1 MDWSLVFGNAAA
13 ELISP
18 TTAAYALAAIGLAV
32 HFGYTGLLNFGQAAF
47 MAIGAYGFAVSVL
60 NFGLSFW
67 QAIAV
72 AMILSIVFALILGIP
87 TLRLRSDY
95 LAIVTIAAAEILRYI
110 VSTTSL
116 KDLTGGSG
124 GLSGFSQEFYSI
136 NPFAEGNY
144 LFWPFDVTEKE
155 LWVRV
160 FGWSLV
166 ALATILVLL
175 MMRSP
180 WGRVVKSIREDE
192 DAVRSLGKNVYSYK
206 MQSLIIG
213 GVVGMFSGMI
223 FALDRGSVQP
233 DNYSR
238 DVTFYVLTALVLGG
252 VAKVRG
258 SVIGPMMFWGLYVF
272 SDNFLRELTKDKP
285 FSIFGIGIIQKSQV
299 GPVNYMLIGLGL
311 ILLMTF
317 RPQGVFGSKEEM
329 ALDGR

>member
-60 NFGLSFW
+60 NFGFSFW

-72 AMILSIVFALILGIP
+72 SMILSVLFALILGIP

-124 GLSGFSQEFYSI
+124 GLSGFAQEFYAI

-160 FGWSLV
+160 FGWTLV
-166 ALATILVLL
+166 AIATILVLL

-180 WGRVVKSIREDE
+180 WGRVVKGIREDE
-192 DAVRSLGKNVYSYK
+192 DAVRSLGKNVYAYK
-206 MQSLIIG
+206 MQSLILG
-213 GVVGMFSGMI
+213 G
-223 FALDRGSVQP
+223 ALGTLAGIVFVLPRSVQP
-233 DNYSR
+233 GNY
-238 DVTFYVLTALVLGG
+238 VTGLTFFIWTIMLLGG
-252 VAKVRG
+252 AATIFGPIVG
-258 SVIGPMMFWGLYVF
+258 SMIFWVLLSLTEGVLQGLVNMGVITFLSTDQIGPVRF
-272 SDNFLRELTKDKP
+272 
-285 FSIFGIGIIQKSQV
+285 I
-299 GPVNYMLIGLGL
+299 LIGLGL
-311 ILLMTF
+311 MALVVF
-317 RPQGVFGSKEEM
+317 RPQGIFGNKKE
-329 ALDGR
+329 LQFNV

>member
-67 QAIAV
+67 QAVAI
-72 AMILSIVFALILGIP
+72 AMILSVLFALLLGIP
-87 TLRLRSDY
+87 TLRLRADY
-95 LAIVTIAAAEILRYI
+95 LAIVTIASAEILRYV

-116 KDLTGGSG
+116 KELTGGSA
-124 GLSGFSQEFYSI
+124 GLSGFATEFYAM
-136 NPFAEGNY
+136 NPFATGNY

-160 FGWSLV
+160 FGWSIV
-166 ALATILVLL
+166 AIATILVLL

-192 DAVRSLGKNVYSYK
+192 DAVRSLGKNVYAYK
-206 MQSLIIG
+206 MQSLILG
-213 GVVGMFSGMI
+213 GALGTLAGIVFILPRAVQPGNYVTGLTFFIWTIMLLGGAATIFGPIVGSMI
-223 FALDRGSVQP
+223 FWVLLSLTEGVLQGLV
-233 DNYSR
+233 NIG
-238 DVTFYVLTALVLGG
+238 VITFL
-252 VAKVRG
+252 
-258 SVIGPMMFWGLYVF
+258 SSDQIGPVRF
-272 SDNFLRELTKDKP
+272 
-285 FSIFGIGIIQKSQV
+285 I
-299 GPVNYMLIGLGL
+299 LIGLGL
-311 ILLMTF
+311 MALVVF
-317 RPQGVFGSKEEM
+317 RPQGIFGNKKE
-329 ALDGR
+329 LQFNV

>member
-180 WGRVVKSIREDE
+180 WCRVVKSIREDE
-192 DAVRSLGKNVYSYK
+192 DAVRSLGKNVYAYK
-206 MQSLIIG
+206 MQSLILG
-213 GVVGMFSGMI
+213 G
-223 FALDRGSVQP
+223 ALGTLAGIVFVLPRSVQP
-233 DNYSR
+233 GNY
-238 DVTFYVLTALVLGG
+238 VTGLTFFIWTIMLLGG
-252 VAKVRG
+252 AATIFGPIVG
-258 SVIGPMMFWGLYVF
+258 SMIFWVLLSLTEGVLQGLVNMGVITFLTTDQIGPVRF
-272 SDNFLRELTKDKP
+272 
-285 FSIFGIGIIQKSQV
+285 I
-299 GPVNYMLIGLGL
+299 LIGLGL
-311 ILLMTF
+311 MALVVF
-317 RPQGVFGSKEEM
+317 RPQGIFGNKKE
-329 ALDGR
+329 LQFNV

>member
-67 QAIAV
+67 QAVAI
-72 AMILSIVFALILGIP
+72 AMILSVLFALLLGIP
-87 TLRLRSDY
+87 TLRLRADY
-95 LAIVTIAAAEILRYI
+95 LAIVTIASAEILRYI

-116 KDLTGGSG
+116 KDLTGGSA
-124 GLSGFSQEFYSI
+124 GLSGFATEFYAM
-136 NPFAEGNY
+136 NPFATGTY

-160 FGWSLV
+160 FGWSIV

-180 WGRVVKSIREDE
+180 WGRVVKGIREDE
-192 DAVRSLGKNVYSYK
+192 DAVRSLGKNVYAYK
-206 MQSLIIG
+206 MQSLILG
-213 GVVGMFSGMI
+213 GALGTLAGIVFILPRAVQPGNYVTGLTFFIWTIMLLGGAATIFGPIVGSMI
-223 FALDRGSVQP
+223 FWVLLSLTEGVLQGLV
-233 DNYSR
+233 NTG
-238 DVTFYVLTALVLGG
+238 VITFLTTDQ
-252 VAKVRG
+252 
-258 SVIGPMMFWGLYVF
+258 IGPVRF
-272 SDNFLRELTKDKP
+272 
-285 FSIFGIGIIQKSQV
+285 I
-299 GPVNYMLIGLGL
+299 LIGLGL
-311 ILLMTF
+311 MALVVF
-317 RPQGVFGSKEEM
+317 RPQGIFGNKKE
-329 ALDGR
+329 LQFNV

>member
-47 MAIGAYGFAVSVL
+47 MAIGAYGFAVSIL

-67 QAIAV
+67 QAVAV
-72 AMILSIVFALILGIP
+72 SMILSVLFALILGIP

-95 LAIVTIAAAEILRYI
+95 LAIVTIASAEILRYI

-124 GLSGFSQEFYSI
+124 GLSGFSTEFYAI
-136 NPFAEGNY
+136 NPFPAGEY

-160 FGWSLV
+160 FGWSIV
-166 ALATILVLL
+166 ALATLLVLV

-180 WGRVVKSIREDE
+180 WGRVVKGIREDE
-192 DAVRSLGKNVYSYK
+192 DAVRSLGKNVYAYK
-206 MQSLIIG
+206 MQSLILG
-213 GVVGMFSGMI
+213 G
-223 FALDRGSVQP
+223 ALGTLAGIVFVLPRSVQP
-233 DNYSR
+233 GNY
-238 DVTFYVLTALVLGG
+238 VTGLTFFIWTIMLLGG
-252 VAKVRG
+252 AATIFGPIVG
-258 SVIGPMMFWGLYVF
+258 SMVFWVLLSLTEGVLQGLVNMGVITFLTTDQIGPVRF
-272 SDNFLRELTKDKP
+272 
-285 FSIFGIGIIQKSQV
+285 I
-299 GPVNYMLIGLGL
+299 LIGLGL
-311 ILLMTF
+311 MALVVF
-317 RPQGVFGSKEEM
+317 RPQGIFGNKKELQFN
-329 ALDGR
+329 A

>member
-72 AMILSIVFALILGIP
+72 SMILSVLFALILGIP

-124 GLSGFSQEFYSI
+124 GLSGFAKEFYAI

-144 LFWPFDVTEKE
+144 LFWPFDVTENE

-160 FGWSLV
+160 FGWTLV
-166 ALATILVLL
+166 ALATLLVLL

-180 WGRVVKSIREDE
+180 WGRVVKGIREDE
-192 DAVRSLGKNVYSYK
+192 DAVRSLGKNVYAYK
-206 MQSLIIG
+206 MQSLILG
-213 GVVGMFSGMI
+213 G
-223 FALDRGSVQP
+223 ALGTLAGIVFVLPRSVQP
-233 DNYSR
+233 GNY
-238 DVTFYVLTALVLGG
+238 VTGLTFFIWTIMLLGG
-252 VAKVRG
+252 AATIFGPIVG
-258 SVIGPMMFWGLYVF
+258 SMIFWVLLSLTEGVLQGLVNMGVITFLSTDQIGPVRF
-272 SDNFLRELTKDKP
+272 
-285 FSIFGIGIIQKSQV
+285 I
-299 GPVNYMLIGLGL
+299 LIGLGL
-311 ILLMTF
+311 MALVVF
-317 RPQGVFGSKEEM
+317 RPQGIFGNKKE
-329 ALDGR
+329 LQFNV

>member
-72 AMILSIVFALILGIP
+72 SMILSVLFALILGIP

-95 LAIVTIAAAEILRYI
+95 LAIVTIAAAEILRYV

-116 KDLTGGSG
+116 KDLTGGSS
-124 GLSGFSQEFYSI
+124 GLSGFATEFYAI
-136 NPFAEGNY
+136 NPFPTGNY

-160 FGWSLV
+160 FGWSIV

-180 WGRVVKSIREDE
+180 WGRVVKGIREDE
-192 DAVRSLGKNVYSYK
+192 DAVRSLGKNVYAYK
-206 MQSLIIG
+206 MQSLIVG
-213 GVVGMFSGMI
+213 GALGTLAGIVFVLPRAVQPGNYVTGLTFFIWTIMLLGGAATVFGPIVGSMI
-223 FALDRGSVQP
+223 FWVLLSLTEGVLQGLV
-233 DNYSR
+233 NMG
-238 DVTFYVLTALVLGG
+238 VITFLSTDQ
-252 VAKVRG
+252 
-258 SVIGPMMFWGLYVF
+258 IGPVRF
-272 SDNFLRELTKDKP
+272 
-285 FSIFGIGIIQKSQV
+285 I
-299 GPVNYMLIGLGL
+299 LIGLGL
-311 ILLMTF
+311 MALVVF
-317 RPQGVFGSKEEM
+317 RPQGIFGNKKE
-329 ALDGR
+329 LQFNV

>member
-72 AMILSIVFALILGIP
+72 AMILSVLFALLLGIP

-95 LAIVTIAAAEILRYI
+95 LAIVTIASAEILRYV

-116 KDLTGGSG
+116 KDLTGGSA
-124 GLSGFSQEFYSI
+124 GLSGFAAEFYAI
-136 NPFAEGNY
+136 NPFAAGSY

-160 FGWSLV
+160 FGWSIV

-192 DAVRSLGKNVYSYK
+192 DAVRSLGKNVYAYK
-206 MQSLIIG
+206 MQSLILG
-213 GVVGMFSGMI
+213 GALGTLAGIVFILPRAVQPGNYVTGLTFFIWTIMLLGGAATIFGPIVGSMI
-223 FALDRGSVQP
+223 FWVLLSLTEGVLQGLV
-233 DNYSR
+233 NMG
-238 DVTFYVLTALVLGG
+238 VITFLTTDQ
-252 VAKVRG
+252 
-258 SVIGPMMFWGLYVF
+258 IGPVRF
-272 SDNFLRELTKDKP
+272 
-285 FSIFGIGIIQKSQV
+285 I
-299 GPVNYMLIGLGL
+299 LIGLGL
-311 ILLMTF
+311 IALVVF
-317 RPQGVFGSKEEM
+317 RPQGIFGNKKE
-329 ALDGR
+329 LQFNV

>member
-72 AMILSIVFALILGIP
+72 SMILSILFALILGIP

-124 GLSGFSQEFYSI
+124 GLSGFSQEFYAI

-160 FGWSLV
+160 FGWTLV
-166 ALATILVLL
+166 AIATILVLL

-180 WGRVVKSIREDE
+180 WGRVVKGIREDE
-192 DAVRSLGKNVYSYK
+192 DAVRSLGKNVYAYK
-206 MQSLIIG
+206 MQSLILG
-213 GVVGMFSGMI
+213 G
-223 FALDRGSVQP
+223 ALGTLAGIVFVLPRSVQP
-233 DNYSR
+233 GNY
-238 DVTFYVLTALVLGG
+238 VTGLTFFIWTIMLLGG
-252 VAKVRG
+252 AATIFGPIVG
-258 SVIGPMMFWGLYVF
+258 SMIFWVLLSLTEGVLQGLVNMGVITFLSTDQIGPVRF
-272 SDNFLRELTKDKP
+272 
-285 FSIFGIGIIQKSQV
+285 I
-299 GPVNYMLIGLGL
+299 LIGLGL
-311 ILLMTF
+311 MALVVF
-317 RPQGVFGSKEEM
+317 RPQGIFGNKKELQFN
-329 ALDGR
+329 A

>member
-72 AMILSIVFALILGIP
+72 SMILSIVFALILGIP

-95 LAIVTIAAAEILRYI
+95 LAIVTIASAEILRYI

-124 GLSGFSQEFYSI
+124 GLSGFSQELYAI

-180 WGRVVKSIREDE
+180 WGRVVKGIREDE
-192 DAVRSLGKNVYSYK
+192 DAVRSLGKNVYAYK
-206 MQSLIIG
+206 MQSLILG
-213 GVVGMFSGMI
+213 G
-223 FALDRGSVQP
+223 ALGTLAGIVFVLPRSVQP
-233 DNYSR
+233 GNY
-238 DVTFYVLTALVLGG
+238 VTGLTFFIWTIMLLGG
-252 VAKVRG
+252 AATIFGPIVG
-258 SVIGPMMFWGLYVF
+258 SMIFWVLLSLTEGVLQGLVNMGVITFLSTDQIGPVRF
-272 SDNFLRELTKDKP
+272 
-285 FSIFGIGIIQKSQV
+285 I
-299 GPVNYMLIGLGL
+299 LIGLGL
-311 ILLMTF
+311 MALVVF
-317 RPQGVFGSKEEM
+317 RPQGICGNKKE
-329 ALDGR
+329 LQFNV

>member
-67 QAIAV
+67 QAVTI
-72 AMILSIVFALILGIP
+72 AMILSVLFALLLGIP

-95 LAIVTIAAAEILRYI
+95 LAIVTIASAEILRYV

-116 KDLTGGSG
+116 KELTGGSA
-124 GLSGFSQEFYSI
+124 GLSGFATEFYAM
-136 NPFAEGNY
+136 NPFAAGNY

-192 DAVRSLGKNVYSYK
+192 DAVRSLGKNVYAYK
-206 MQSLIIG
+206 MQSLILG
-213 GVVGMFSGMI
+213 GALGTLAGIVFILPRAVQPGNYVTGLTFFIWTIMLLGGAATIFGPIVGSMI
-223 FALDRGSVQP
+223 FWVLLSLTEGVLQGLV
-233 DNYSR
+233 N
-238 DVTFYVLTALVLGG
+238 VGVITFLTTDQ
-252 VAKVRG
+252 
-258 SVIGPMMFWGLYVF
+258 IGPVRF
-272 SDNFLRELTKDKP
+272 
-285 FSIFGIGIIQKSQV
+285 I
-299 GPVNYMLIGLGL
+299 LIGLGL
-311 ILLMTF
+311 MALVVF
-317 RPQGVFGSKEEM
+317 RPQGIFGNKKE
-329 ALDGR
+329 LQFNV

>member
-72 AMILSIVFALILGIP
+72 SMTLSVLFALILGIP

-95 LAIVTIAAAEILRYI
+95 LAIVTIAAAEILRYA

-116 KDLTGGSG
+116 KDLTGGSS
-124 GLSGFSQEFYSI
+124 GLSGFATEFYAI
-136 NPFAEGNY
+136 NPFPTGNY

-160 FGWSLV
+160 FGWSIV

-180 WGRVVKSIREDE
+180 WGRVVKGIREDE
-192 DAVRSLGKNVYSYK
+192 DAVRSLGKNVYAYK
-206 MQSLIIG
+206 MQSLILG
-213 GVVGMFSGMI
+213 GALGTLAGIVFVLPRAVQPGNYVTGLTFFIWTIMLLGGAATVFGPIVGSMI
-223 FALDRGSVQP
+223 FWVLLSLTEGVLQGLV
-233 DNYSR
+233 NMG
-238 DVTFYVLTALVLGG
+238 VITFLSTDQ
-252 VAKVRG
+252 
-258 SVIGPMMFWGLYVF
+258 IGPVRF
-272 SDNFLRELTKDKP
+272 
-285 FSIFGIGIIQKSQV
+285 I
-299 GPVNYMLIGLGL
+299 LIGLGL
-311 ILLMTF
+311 MALVVF
-317 RPQGVFGSKEEM
+317 RPQGIFGNKKE
-329 ALDGR
+329 LQFNV

>member
-72 AMILSIVFALILGIP
+72 AMILSVLFALLLGIP

-95 LAIVTIAAAEILRYI
+95 LAIVTIASAEILRYV

-116 KDLTGGSG
+116 KDLTGGSA
-124 GLSGFSQEFYSI
+124 GLSGFAAEFYAI
-136 NPFAEGNY
+136 NPFAVGSY

-160 FGWSLV
+160 FGWSIV

-180 WGRVVKSIREDE
+180 WGRVVKGIREDE
-192 DAVRSLGKNVYSYK
+192 DAVRSLGKNVYAYK
-206 MQSLIIG
+206 MQSLILG
-213 GVVGMFSGMI
+213 GALGTLAGIVFILPRAVQPGNYVTGLTFFIWTIMLLGGAATIFGPIVGSMI
-223 FALDRGSVQP
+223 FWVLLSLTEGVLQGLV
-233 DNYSR
+233 NMG
-238 DVTFYVLTALVLGG
+238 VITFLTTDQ
-252 VAKVRG
+252 
-258 SVIGPMMFWGLYVF
+258 IGPVRF
-272 SDNFLRELTKDKP
+272 
-285 FSIFGIGIIQKSQV
+285 I
-299 GPVNYMLIGLGL
+299 LIGLGL
-311 ILLMTF
+311 IALVVF
-317 RPQGVFGSKEEM
+317 RPQGIFGNKKE
-329 ALDGR
+329 LQFNV